1 MKTTYNANSKFPWK
15 VFVGLAGAISI
26 CCLFTG
32 LYSAGM
38 FLLIKQDVHLL
49 PTPTLDLACENANCL
64 NACLGRMPGFEISF
78 SAEEKKKLLSEPE
91 GYELARYWVNQKDR
105 QLEGMSLPAV
115 PAYLKRFQEDALLH
129 EQIWEYFKATFPAD
143 KKVHISYVT
152 YFVEAS
158 DERIAASVYE
168 FSDGLWDLS
177 INLYDFES
185 PFDAT
190 AILSHEY
197 GHILTLNYAQVYE
210 IGYGYQD
217 PMTRKEFDTKRSQC
231 GGEFFTGY
239 ECAAPSAYINQFGNR
254 FWDEEVYQT
263 WANAFLLVD
272 KEEDKYNIALDD
284 FYAKYP
290 DQFVTPYAATNLEED
305 IAESWEEFIMYP
317 KPGGTTIADQ
327 KVQFFYEYP
336 ELVETRRDI
345 LQGVCKYASEQ
356 K

>member
-1 MKTTYNANSKFPWK
+1 MNTTSNTDAKLPWK
-15 VFVGLAGAISI
+15 VLAWITGITFI
-26 CCLFTG
+26 CCLFTV

-38 FLLIKQDVHLL
+38 FLLVKEDIHLL

-64 NACLGRMPGFEISF
+64 NACIGRMPGFEISF
-78 SAEEKKKLLSEPE
+78 SPEERNKLRSAAEY
-91 GYELARYWVNQKDR
+91 YELARYWVNQKER
-105 QLEGMSLPAV
+105 KLEGMSLPAV
-115 PAYLKRFQEDALLH
+115 PAYLKRFQDDALLH
-129 EQIWEYFKATFPAD
+129 EQIWEYFKAIFPAD

-152 YFVEAS
+152 YFVDAS
-158 DERIAASVYE
+158 DERSSASVYE

-177 INLYDFES
+177 INLYDFVS

-190 AILSHEY
+190 GILSHEY
-197 GHILTLNYAQVYE
+197 GHILTLNYTQVYE

-217 PMTRKEFDTKRSQC
+217 PMTRKEFDTKRGQC

-239 ECAAPSAYINQFGNR
+239 ECAAPTAYINQFGNR
-254 FWDEEVYQT
+254 FWSEEVYEM
-263 WANAFLLVD
+263 WANAFLLAD
-272 KEEDKYNIALDD
+272 KEEDKYNMALDD

-290 DQFVTPYAATNLEED
+290 HQFVTPYAATNPEED
-305 IAESWEEFIMYP
+305 IAESWEEFIMHP
-317 KPGGTTIADQ
+317 RPNGFTIADQ

-336 ELVETRRDI
+336 ELVELRSHI